1 MPTDLRSTLRDLALS
16 YATQI
21 VWAVRTSSMRELFE
35 PEPAE
40 QGVARRRRGGKRPK
54 APVAGTGEL
63 KARIQELRGLAAQPA
78 SDATRYAMGAI
89 VKELKRHPET
99 YGDNAVSVAAA
110 AAGEDAAG
118 LYRFATVAERWSARE
133 VSALLAFETVTW
145 SHLVALARV
154 ESRPVRE
161 RFLRRI
167 RRERLPLKKLVAAL
181 EAERAV

>member
-16 YATQI
+16 YAAEI
-21 VWAVRTSSMRELFE
+21 VWAVRTSSLRELFE
-35 PEPAE
+35 PEVAE
-40 QGVARRRRGGKRPK
+40 QGAADQRAGKRPK

-63 KARIQELRGLAAQPA
+63 RARIEELGRLAARPA

-99 YGDNAVSVAAA
+99 YGDSAVSVAAA
-110 AAGEDAAG
+110 AVGEDAAG

-133 VSALLAFETVTW
+133 VKALLAFEAVTW

-161 RFLRRI
+161 RFLRRV
-167 RRERLPLKKLVAAL
+167 RREGLPLKKLVAAL
-181 EAERAV
+181 ESERVV